1 MTAVTNSSPGTC
13 AEQGRSKGDKRGSRG
28 LRNNNPLNIRHS
40 KDKWQGK
47 ALKQTDMSFV
57 QFKSRVY
64 GYRAAF
70 KILHTYITKGK
81 DTIGKIIAKW
91 APSSDGNNT
100 QSYINYV
107 SRTTGIN
114 ASHALR
120 WEDKDDLVEVV
131 RSMAHM
137 ESGIIEDKALV
148 EEAYDLANKQ

>member
-1 MTAVTNSSPGTC
+1 MR
-13 AEQGRSKGDKRGSRG
+13 E
-28 LRNNNPLNIRHS
+28 
-40 KDKWQGK
+40 
-47 ALKQTDMSFV
+47 KQTDKQFV
-57 QFKSRVY
+57 QFTERVY

-70 KILHTYITKGK
+70 VLLRSYIGKGK

-107 SRTTGIN
+107 SKSTGIN

-120 WEDKDDLVEVV
+120 WEDKDDLVEIV

-137 ESGIIEDKALV
+137 ESGIVEDRKLI
-148 EEAYDLANKQ
+148 EEAYNLANK

>member
-1 MTAVTNSSPGTC
+1 MR
-13 AEQGRSKGDKRGSRG
+13 E
-28 LRNNNPLNIRHS
+28 
-40 KDKWQGK
+40 
-47 ALKQTDMSFV
+47 KQTDKQFV

-70 KILHTYITKGK
+70 VLLRNYIGKGK

-107 SRTTGIN
+107 SSTTGIN

-120 WEDKDDLVEVV
+120 WEDKEDLVVIV

-137 ESGIIEDKALV
+137 ESGIIEDKVLI
-148 EEAYDLANKQ
+148 EQAYEMANNQ

>member
-1 MTAVTNSSPGTC
+1 MATVIKSSSGTC

-40 KDKWQGK
+40 KDQWQGRRE
-47 ALKQTDMSFV
+47 KQTDKSFV

-70 KILHTYITKGK
+70 VLLRNYITKGK

-107 SRTTGIN
+107 SSTTGIS
-114 ASHALR
+114 ASHTLR
-120 WEDKDDLVEVV
+120 WEDKDDLVEIV

-137 ESGIIEDKALV
+137 ESGIIEDKVLI
-148 EEAYDLANKQ
+148 EQAYEMANNQ

>member
-1 MTAVTNSSPGTC
+1 MATVTNSSPGTR
-13 AEQGRSKGDKRGSRG
+13 AVQGRSKEDKRGARG
-28 LRNNNPLNIRHS
+28 LRNDNPLSIRH
-40 KDKWQGK
+40 GK
-47 ALKQTDMSFV
+47 SQWVGMREKQTDKSFV
-57 QFKSRVY
+57 QFTAWVY

-70 KILHTYITKGK
+70 VLLKYYIGKGK

-107 SRTTGIN
+107 SKSTGIN

-120 WEDKDDLVEVV
+120 WEDKDDLVEIV

-137 ESGIIEDKALV
+137 ESGIVEDRKLI
-148 EEAYDLANKQ
+148 EEAYNLANK

>member
-1 MTAVTNSSPGTC
+1 MATVTNSSP
-13 AEQGRSKGDKRGSRG
+13 SKGDKRGSRG
-28 LRNNNPLNIRHS
+28 LRNDNPLNIRH
-40 KDKWQGK
+40 GK
-47 ALKQTDMSFV
+47 SQWVGMREKQTDKSFV

-70 KILHTYITKGK
+70 VLLRNYIGKGK

-107 SRTTGIN
+107 SKSTGIN

-120 WEDKDDLVEVV
+120 WEDKDELVEVV

-137 ESGIIEDKALV
+137 ESGIIEDKAII
-148 EEAYDLANKQ
+148 EEAYDLAKS

>member
-1 MTAVTNSSPGTC
+1 MVA
-13 AEQGRSKGDKRGSRG
+13 RGI
-28 LRNNNPLNIRHS
+28 RNNNPLNIRHS
-40 KDKWQGK
+40 KDQWQGK
-47 ALKQTDMSFV
+47 ALKQTDKAFV
-57 QFKSRVY
+57 QFDSRLM

-70 KILHTYITKGK
+70 VLLKNYIGKGK

-107 SRTTGIN
+107 SKSTGIN

-120 WEDKDDLVEVV
+120 WEDKDDLVEIV

-137 ESGIIEDKALV
+137 ESGIIEDKALI
-148 EEAYDLANKQ
+148 EQAYEIANK

>member
-1 MTAVTNSSPGTC
+1 MA
-13 AEQGRSKGDKRGSRG
+13 SRG
-28 LRNNNPLNIRHS
+28 IRNDNPLNIRH
-40 KDKWQGK
+40 GK
-47 ALKQTDMSFV
+47 SQWVGMREKQTDKSFV
-57 QFKSRVY
+57 QFTARVY

-70 KILHTYITKGK
+70 VLLRNYIGKGK

-107 SRTTGIN
+107 SKSTGIN

-120 WEDKDDLVEVV
+120 FEDKNDLVEVV

-137 ESGIIEDKALV
+137 ESGIVENRKLI
-148 EEAYDLANKQ
+148 EEAYNLANK

>member
-1 MTAVTNSSPGTC
+1 MA
-13 AEQGRSKGDKRGSRG
+13 SRG
-28 LRNNNPLNIRHS
+28 IRNDNPLNIRH
-40 KDKWQGK
+40 GK
-47 ALKQTDMSFV
+47 SQWVGMREKQTDKSFV

-70 KILHTYITKGK
+70 VLLRNYIGKGK
-81 DTIGKIIAKW
+81 DTIGKIIAKR

-107 SRTTGIN
+107 SSTTGIN

-120 WEDKDDLVEVV
+120 WEDKEDLVVIV

-137 ESGIIEDKALV
+137 ESGIIEDKVLI
-148 EEAYDLANKQ
+148 EQAYEMANNQ

>member
-1 MTAVTNSSPGTC
+1 MATVTNSSPGTR

-28 LRNNNPLNIRHS
+28 LRNDNPINIRH
-40 KDKWQGK
+40 GK
-47 ALKQTDMSFV
+47 SQWVGMREKQTDKSFV
-57 QFKSRVY
+57 QFTERVY

-70 KILHTYITKGK
+70 VLLRGYIGKGK

-107 SRTTGIN
+107 SKSTGIN

-120 WEDKDDLVEVV
+120 FEDKNDLVEVV

-137 ESGIIEDKALV
+137 ESGIVENRKLI
-148 EEAYDLANKQ
+148 EEAYNLANK